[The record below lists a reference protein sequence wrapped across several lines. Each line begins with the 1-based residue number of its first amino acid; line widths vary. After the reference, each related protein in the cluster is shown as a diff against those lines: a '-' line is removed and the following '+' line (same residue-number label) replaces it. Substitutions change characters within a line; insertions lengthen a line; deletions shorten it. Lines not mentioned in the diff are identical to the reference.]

1 MDKTSSRNNTPM
13 WRSKLGRERDT
24 SPISDKR
31 TDTTGSAFDGRI
43 DDLLKAIPTKGGISR
58 EVVLGLKAEFLK
70 MIEES
75 SAKGAVEVAVSPGTA
90 SKTYS
95 AGEITDVVAAV
106 GRELVPV
113 MTKHYKKTQQAWL
126 AS

>member
-1 MDKTSSRNNTPM
+1 
-13 WRSKLGRERDT
+13 
-24 SPISDKR
+24 
-31 TDTTGSAFDGRI
+31 
-43 DDLLKAIPTKGGISR
+43 
-58 EVVLGLKAEFLK
+58 

-106 GRELVPV
+106 VRELVPV
-113 MTKHYKKTQQAWL
+113 MTKT
-126 AS
+126 